1 MKLGVRAH
9 DYGKHDVEVL
19 ADILKKE
26 GYEAVQIAIPRSFS
40 GVESFDDINEDLI
53 DRIKAAFEERNIEIA
68 VLSCYQDL
76 GNPNDEIR
84 KKAVDTFKKC
94 LYYSKLAGARLV
106 GSETSYAHLS
116 KMEKH
121 MWFPYMMDSLKR
133 LVEEAEKQ
141 DVWMAIEPVA
151 WHPLEDVETTLD
163 VLHELNSNHVK
174 LIFDMANVLERP
186 AEINQ
191 PAYWE
196 KCFSMIGDYIE
207 TIHLKDF
214 SVGQNGE
221 YQPKLLGEGVMDF
234 DVFRKWLKT
243 RPDMPVMRE
252 EMNPETAAADLA
264 FMRALVQE

>member
-9 DYGKHDVEVL
+9 DYGKHEVEVL

-26 GYEAVQIAIPRSFS
+26 GYEAAQIAIPRSFA
-40 GVESFDDINEDLI
+40 GVESFEDINEDLLY
-53 DRIKAAFEERNIEIA
+53 RMKEAFEARNIEIA

-76 GNPNDEIR
+76 GNPDDEIR
-84 KKAVDTFKKC
+84 GKAVDTFKKC
-94 LYYSKLAGARLV
+94 LYYSKLVGARLV

-116 KMEKH
+116 KLEKH
-121 MWFPYMMDSLKR
+121 IWFPYMMDSLKR

-151 WHPLEDVETTLD
+151 WHPLEDVETTLE
-163 VLHELNSNHVK
+163 VLHELNSDHVK
-174 LIFDMANVLERP
+174 LIFDLANVLERP

-214 SVGQNGE
+214 TVGPNGE
-221 YQPKLLGEGVMDF
+221 YQPRLLGEGIMDYE
-234 DVFRKWLKT
+234 VFRNWLKT

-264 FMRALVQE
+264 FMRKLMQ